1 MDKSVIKKWILQN
14 MPDYSVKITSKNDY
28 DRLVNNDEDIN
39 KVILFS
45 KKE

>member
-1 MDKSVIKKWILQN
+1 
-14 MPDYSVKITSKNDY
+14 MPDYSIKIASKSEY
-28 DRLVNNDEDIN
+28 DRLVNDPNDNDIN

>member
-1 MDKSVIKKWILQN
+1 
-14 MPDYSVKITSKNDY
+14 MPDYSVKITSKIDY
-28 DRLVNNDEDIN
+28 DRLVHDPNDNDIN

>member
-1 MDKSVIKKWILQN
+1 
-14 MPDYSVKITSKNDY
+14 MPDYSIKITSKSDY
-28 DRLVNNDEDIN
+28 DRLVHDPNDNDIN